1 MIGLNFMPNSSVLP
15 ESCHCPYVVDGL
27 HGHLGGLLKRLL
39 LHGAV
44 EHGVVELEAGVNILK

>member
-1 MIGLNFMPNSSVLP
+1 MPNSSVLP